1 MSIQASINQ
10 KEGAFW
16 DYKNSP
22 KDMLH
27 RIATYPATMVPD
39 MQKEIIKIILEEDP
53 SIKIMLDPFHGS
65 GVTLVEGKKL
75 GLFPIGIDINPL
87 AHLITKVKLQGVNKN
102 KISRQNDFLKKNLEN
117 IDFAY
122 DLYNFY
128 KIDKWFKTEI
138 IESLSKIHHAVKE
151 IEDRST
157 REYYWVCLINIIR
170 KYSNTRS
177 STFKLHIKSQEMIDT
192 IQDNVIQDFLKS
204 VNSHYKYLPDFVKGK
219 KKFTLISGDVKTK
232 LREIPKESIDLIC
245 TSPPYGDNST
255 TVTYGQYS
263 MLPLYWIASEDL
275 KEFDEELLKN
285 YSSLDSASLG
295 GVKSSKIFEY
305 ESVILKEYLLTI
317 SEDKHRKVIGFVNDY
332 IETLQLMLNGIK
344 KRKYI
349 VLTLGNRRVDNR
361 IMPLT
366 AITEEFLS
374 DKGIALISKFDR
386 NIPSKRI
393 PKRISRV
400 NDRAVESMSKEY
412 IMIFQ
417 K

>member
-16 DYKNSP
+16 DYKNSS

-177 STFKLHIKSQEMIDT
+177 TTFKLHIKSQEMIDT

-219 KKFTLISGDVKTK
+219 KNFTLISGDVKTK
-232 LREIPKESIDLIC
+232 LREIPKESIDLI
-245 TSPPYGDNST
+245 
-255 TVTYGQYS
+255 
-263 MLPLYWIASEDL
+263 
-275 KEFDEELLKN
+275 
-285 YSSLDSASLG
+285 
-295 GVKSSKIFEY
+295 
-305 ESVILKEYLLTI
+305 
-317 SEDKHRKVIGFVNDY
+317 
-332 IETLQLMLNGIK
+332 
-344 KRKYI
+344 
-349 VLTLGNRRVDNR
+349 
-361 IMPLT
+361 
-366 AITEEFLS
+366 
-374 DKGIALISKFDR
+374 
-386 NIPSKRI
+386 
-393 PKRISRV
+393 
-400 NDRAVESMSKEY
+400 
-412 IMIFQ
+412 
-417 K
+417 